1 MTTATLRWTD
11 PKTRVDGSAL
21 AAADIASVEISN
33 THSDG
38 SVELLGSVLSGVQSF
53 TTGVLAVGVNAFT
66 VVVRDTSGH
75 VSAMSNAAVVVVIP
89 TLAAPSAVTD
99 LEVSTDA

>member
-11 PKTRVDGSAL
+11 PVTRVDGSAL

-38 SVELLGSVLSGVQSF
+38 TVEILGSVLSGVQSF
-53 TTGVLAVGVNAFT
+53 TTGVIAVGVNAFT
-66 VVVRDTSGH
+66 VAVKDTSGH
-75 VSAMSNAAVVVVIP
+75 VSSMSNAALVVVIP

-99 LEVSTDA
+99 LVATPDA